1 MLSNNFFHEFTHETD
16 RDEKAS
22 LFRMTKKKHIYN
34 IVRARKRD
42 PKGAQK
48 KQNEK
53 RKKFCAKRLF
63 SPKKAAD

>member
-1 MLSNNFFHEFTHETD
+1 VPLP
-16 RDEKAS
+16 RKK
-22 LFRMTKKKHIYN
+22 TKGSVYI